1 MNIDIVKLGETDI
14 SLLNKFKAEEWPE
27 ADKDHYGDNN
37 LDFSKNFY
45 TLVAKDKDN
54 NKILAYVS
62 FFTELGVAQIDSLI
76 VGKKF
81 RRNGLAQNLINMV
94 EAQVKSLGVHKV
106 RLETGIDWKAKGLY
120 EKLGYKTR
128 AILPNYY
135 VNNDFVLMDKE
146 I

>member
-1 MNIDIVKLGETDI
+1 MNIDIVKLEDI
-14 SLLNKFKAEEWPE
+14 DVSLLDKFKTEEWPE
-27 ADKDHYGDNN
+27 ADREHYGEHN

-45 TLVAKDKDN
+45 TLVARNKAD

-76 VGKKF
+76 VGEKF
-81 RRNGLAQNLINMV
+81 RRNGLAKKLINTV
-94 EAQVKSLGVHKV
+94 EAQVKSLGVHKIC
-106 RLETGIDWKAKGLY
+106 LETGVDWKAKSLY

-135 VNNDFVLMDKE
+135 ANRDFVLMDKE